1 MKNVSNIV
9 LLLTLTFI
17 CFGLQ
22 GTSFS
27 QVGLKS
33 ESWEDGVPTF
43 MKTHKDFGIVIG
55 EQVTLEPVR
64 EFITDDTL
72 KITLDGLDWH
82 WPVDI
87 PIGSAEDVD
96 WINLNDQNLYLV
108 TDRIN
113 HKVFA
118 YNDAPNVQAVVW
130 SFGSDKVTDPNYLDR
145 PVASQIYQQ
154 EDGAYKILIVDEG
167 KNRVIKVDQLAGNI
181 DWQYGN
187 PNGFEGVDDNELSN
201 PEDAVK
207 IPGKKEYL
215 IADRGNN
222 RVIIADEATH
232 TNIWQIGPD
241 SLNAPIDVDY
251 LDSTSEILITD
262 RGNNRVIVVNR
273 ETRQIVWQFG
283 GKTDTS
289 LATGLK
295 TPSDADFLP
304 DGNVLIADEGN
315 DRIIEVSR
323 DGETGQIV
331 WQFNRAFNGLK
342 DVDRLPNNKHIA
354 VYLDPA
360 LNNSVPAG
368 LGYKNSSAVSGIYDL
383 NREINFNQLFWQADT
398 LAGVTS
404 IRFQL
409 RAANS
414 LSDLD
419 VAKWIG
425 PTGEGSYYETPG
437 DTINAIHDGKR
448 FFQFKA
454 FMTTNNPLFSPSLKN
469 IQLTYEYYNTD
480 TRPWFWTDHIPES
493 DSTKN
498 LVSQWKTL
506 EFKTKLPDDPDLRQ
520 KIDLEVQINDAKPP
534 NKVLASFPAS
544 KTNPDNIFSLES
556 ISALQGVQSI
566 FLFAYASTSNSS
578 VTPIMDSW
586 KITYNLVPAA
596 FSKLYFSDRSGKDI
610 SYFRATSS
618 LPATEDK
625 VDSLDVF
632 LFDPDQEPFNPTISL
647 QVTTALSGDSEKVT
661 LTSQGSG
668 VYRVV
673 PRIPILISDHFTA
686 DNQIMEVKDRD
697 TLYVRYADISNPLDV
712 SADTI
717 FVIKNTPGE
726 LFVEDK
732 NGRTPTEVNFGQSLY
747 ARVKNEQDRNI
758 SPTKRDSLQV
768 QFINVLTFDKED
780 VTLWEVPDKSGV
792 YNTGEFV
799 SDKGI
804 FIINSSNGIEN
815 DGQLQAL
822 PGHLITVEYDD
833 NIKQTKSLQIP
844 GGGGTSV
851 TIYLGGAPYV
861 AEVAPNPF
869 YESKYDNFRLR
880 VASAT
885 GTLTVR
891 KVEIFNIAGEKV
903 REISGSMLRFNVT
916 SPIPKE
922 KYGIADHWWDF
933 RSDSGHQVASG
944 TYFVKVHADLFH
956 EDTNDFERVTYI
968 RKFVLIR

>member
-9 LLLTLTFI
+9 MLLMLTCI
-17 CFGLQ
+17 YFGLT

-43 MKTHKDFGIVIG
+43 VKTHKDFGIVIG

-72 KITLDGLDWH
+72 KVTLDGLDWH
-82 WPVDI
+82 WPTDI

-96 WINLNDQNLYLV
+96 WINLNDQDLYLV
-108 TDRIN
+108 TDRLN
-113 HKVFA
+113 HKVFL
-118 YNDAPNVQAVVW
+118 YNSDVKATVW
-130 SFGSDKVTDPNYLDR
+130 SFGSDKVTDLNYLDR
-145 PVASQIYQQ
+145 PVASQIFQD
-154 EDGAYKILIVDEG
+154 EDGSYKILIADAG
-167 KNRVIKVDQLAGNI
+167 RNRVIRVDQLAGNI
-181 DWQYGN
+181 DWQYGDST
-187 PNGFEGVDDNELSN
+187 GFEGVDDNQLSN

-273 ETRQIVWQFG
+273 DSHQIVWQFG
-283 GKTDTS
+283 GKRDTS
-289 LATGLK
+289 LTTGLK
-295 TPSDADFLP
+295 TPSDADFLAN
-304 DGNVLIADEGN
+304 GNILIADEGN

-323 DGETGQIV
+323 EGQTGQIV
-331 WQFNRAFNGLK
+331 WQFNRTFNGLK

-354 VYLDPA
+354 VYFDPA

-368 LGYKNSSAVSGIYDL
+368 LGYKNSSVVSEIYDL

-425 PTGEGSYYETPG
+425 PTGDGSYYETPG
-437 DTINAIHDGKR
+437 DTINSIHDGKR

-454 FMTTNNPLFSPSLKN
+454 FLTTNNPLFSPLLKT
-469 IQLTYEYYNTD
+469 IQLTYQYYSTD
-480 TRPWFWTDHIPES
+480 TRPWFWTDHIPIG

-520 KIDLEVQINDAKPP
+520 KIDLEVQINDANPP

-556 ISALQGVQSI
+556 NTSLQGVQSI

-578 VTPIMDSW
+578 VTPILDSW
-586 KITYNLVPAA
+586 KITYDIVPAVL
-596 FSKLYFSDRSGKDI
+596 SNLYFSDRAGKDVD
-610 SYFRATSS
+610 YFRATTS

-632 LFDPDQEPFNPTISL
+632 LYDPDQEPFNPTISI

-661 LTSQGSG
+661 LTSQGAG

-673 PRIPILISDHFTA
+673 PRIPILISDNFTV

-697 TLYVRYADISNPLDV
+697 SLFVHYTDISNPNDI

-717 FVIKNTPGE
+717 LVIKNTPGE
-726 LFVEDK
+726 LVVENE
-732 NGRTPTEVNFGQSLY
+732 NGKIPTKVNFGESLF

-758 SPTKRDSLQV
+758 NPTLQDSIQV
-768 QFINVLTFDKED
+768 QFINVLTFDRED
-780 VTLWEVPDKSGV
+780 VTLYEVADESGV
-792 YNTGEFV
+792 YNTGEFA
-799 SDKGI
+799 SRDGI
-804 FIINSSNGIEN
+804 FVVNSENGVKN
-815 DGQLQAL
+815 DGKLQAL
-822 PGHLITVEYDD
+822 PGQLITIEYDD

-844 GGGGTSV
+844 ENAGTFV

-869 YESKYDNFRLR
+869 YESKYNDFKLR

-885 GTLTVR
+885 GTMTVR
-891 KVEIFNIAGEKV
+891 KLEIYNIAGEKV
-903 REISGSMLRFNVT
+903 REIDGNMLRFNVST
-916 SPIPKE
+916 PIPKE
-922 KYGIADHWWDF
+922 KYGIADHWWDL

-944 TYFVKVHADLFH
+944 TYFLKLHADLFH
-956 EDTNDFERVTYI
+956 EDTNDFEQVTYI
-968 RKFVLIR
+968 RKFVVIR